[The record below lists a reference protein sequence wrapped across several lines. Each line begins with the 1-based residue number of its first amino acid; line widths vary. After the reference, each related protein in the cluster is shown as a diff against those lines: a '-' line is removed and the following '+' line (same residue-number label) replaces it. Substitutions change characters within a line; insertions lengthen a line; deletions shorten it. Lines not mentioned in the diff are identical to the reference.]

1 MANKSAYEA
10 YKRYKASQQ
19 KNKAGNWESV
29 RRQNDKATQTRN
41 ANAKKKKKKKKEQPA
56 YSSDPRNSAPRQS
69 SKPKAKASYSQKK
82 NTSQKQVRGKT
93 IQARSTNQSNT
104 KGKSTSFSQ
113 WVNRN
118 KTAEGRKEL
127 KRAFDI
133 AKNTNAL
140 GGRVQNHTGG
150 HKQTVSGNLQKVA
163 NRTAIVGNLEKQY
176 SSGDS
181 LYKASKDPKTGKHAL
196 SKGEAKRASD
206 YWQKMSTKEKRDFIK
221 KNFGKDI
228 KKADKEIDKANDT
241 RVTKRDAT
249 QEEYQRLQN
258 ALRTSNG
265 NSRVMRGTLGEQG
278 MRDWASRTAYDYT
291 KEGSRGAMGFIE
303 GMSFGD
309 NTAPF
314 RGAYTNAEKNAIR
327 EGEQSRAYLGGYMG
341 GVGANFFLNG
351 VGTMGSALAK
361 GSAKQGVKAFTKE
374 GMKKGLAKQVAKE
387 VAADN
392 IVSAPL
398 DLLDAYKTA
407 TDVDGNFDKST
418 FAKTMALN
426 VGMNT
431 GIGGLMSGGGA
442 LLKGKKINTAISLK
456 NKLEKG
462 MELDPKETKLMN
474 EINAR
479 AEKKIADDA
488 RTGYDQYDAVMNSGK
503 ELGDIKRTA
512 DNKRAYA
519 DVAEQN
525 RTKWSGSTKDAVN
538 KMEADKRAEEYFSRP
553 KAERDKAFEQ
563 RYRQQQYDY
572 EVRQAGGEDAYR
584 QQRKQRAEEANER
597 MQEHYAEN
605 AKRNAEHDAKVK
617 SIETNIRKQEG
628 ILKRTDLKTETVKK
642 KRKEI
647 ARLHRELE
655 IENKNF
661 EAHRKSTRVENFE
674 DTYKPERIADSD
686 GRAYNIRTGAVAFED
701 LSTATQ
707 KLIGNKAVRLDA
719 TVASRVRSLA
729 FEKESMAK
737 NPDRSGY
744 NYVTDAD
751 NCYLYHTDG
760 YGVGNATVF
769 AKFDVNNPDNKR
781 ILEVLKDDFAEAYE
795 RVESNV
801 SREGRDGRQRSN
813 GLHDAPNGRE
823 VGSTMQMG
831 EGKPNRTTEVDS
843 RQSGDAD
850 GLTRSNNK
858 VKSPAQQNLD
868 EAEKAQRG
876 ADKHIER
883 SKKVHGGKPSERA
896 LAHKAEADKQLAEA
910 KKEFAESGG
919 KAEEKKAKELKAIKT
934 AEDFNK
940 SEHAPKIGDPDAK
953 PTKEATSK
961 LREWVDKSESLLQR
975 LWQFVGDDFQSFE
988 RLSHMVDKET
998 GKLLRSTLNR
1008 MRNVK
1013 TLHSLAITGKREGQ
1027 VNFAGKKVGESLDN
1041 IFKKAGLKT
1050 NGKTT
1055 PSKIKGGVSKEADFD
1070 MYCRL
1075 KSNLDLLKASKN
1087 GDADAIPFMK
1097 EFSNAD
1103 DETIRQIEGL
1113 LKDYENKYGKQ
1124 LTDFQEDIVKFAKN
1138 DMQYAVDGG
1147 LMSNDFAKNLLKR
1160 NPNYVPTYRVQD
1172 IKDYKNLEQFDDISA
1187 QGALKKREGS
1197 DLAFAPLYNSLVARN
1212 ATYVKKTEMNNLL
1225 KIVGNST
1232 TANKVEL
1239 ETLAKEVGEDKA
1251 IEALQSVVY
1260 VNKNKEGIHIA
1271 TYFDGEKQ
1279 INMPIPADAVRGLK
1293 AWSGEEQ
1300 LAFLK
1305 WRIAGDLEVGDVARA
1320 ISKGNRL
1327 FKDLITG
1334 WNPIFGAKNVVRDT
1348 QTALVN
1354 TQYGVGNYIRNYG
1367 RAVYQMMNNGDL
1379 YKAYKESGGLYSTMI
1394 KDSTEGFTKISKMAI
1409 TAPVRAL
1416 EALNNAMETI
1426 PRFTEY
1432 CASAEHS
1439 YIEKYGEKSLANL
1452 SPREKCAVIASKMDR
1467 EARVLAI
1474 SDAKEVTVNFARS
1487 GAFGRLLNTSAVPYF
1502 NPALQGLYKL
1512 GKTGRVAFQK
1522 STADGLKYIGKLMA
1536 VGAGAS
1542 VLYEEMMRNN
1552 EEYQQLSS
1560 YTKNT
1565 YYCIPIG
1572 DGHFLKVPKAR
1583 DLSAVSTIPNHLFR
1597 AKIGTKDGTT
1607 LEAFKTSWEQVGA
1620 VNPFTDNIASPV
1632 WRLQTGKNWYGEDL
1646 ETEDDKLLIAM
1657 GKSNQVWDENTSQVA
1672 VSIGNLPFVKTMN
1685 SRLLKSEDL
1694 QKYILTPKKIDSLLD
1709 GYGGMIYDLGISQS
1723 AISAKEYGGYTPFIN
1738 NFVVDSIVKNRNSQ
1752 DFYLEADKHYKT
1764 MKYYEENNLDLS
1776 DKEYKKAKKWV
1787 EQYSYEASTITR
1799 GINEIQMDKSIP
1811 AKKKYQM
1818 LRELKRTQST
1828 IQKAGM
1834 DGKDIKIDTLGA
1846 VADVIGIDRTFSNE
1860 TLMHRSKDTDG
1871 SWKQNTWFDSYASLK
1886 KSDAYAKANANGKKK
1901 LQKDYYA
1908 IYKSVANCE
1917 VNNGGS
1923 SMFPDYTTLAIAYK
1937 TTKKNADGGKVHKGV
1952 TGIFKDMTF
1961 ESTQKKVDEYV
1972 DKYGGS
1978 MKSWGKTYKAL
1989 NDTRD
1994 KLDVE
1999 YTNDL
2004 SKGEKALGLVEADAK
2019 TSDREYFITGVLPK
2033 TTPAR
2038 WGNKDGVTTSKLH
2051 KFIKEN
2057 NINQYTDKEEIQKA
2071 IGKASWIKG
2080 DRMKAEVFALTYG
2093 YFKKNTPYGTL
2104 PQFDLDGDIVEGGS
2118 SYGGHGRRGW
2128 GHRGWGHRRR
2138 RRRKGGGGGSS
2149 SGGEGAYAKWLKANG
2164 YTADT
2169 TPKKTSAS
2177 SSSSKSSLTEA
2188 FRKKQLKNL
2197 QNSTGRWE
2205 TKGR

>member
-10 YKRYKASQQ
+10 YKKYKASRG
-19 KNKAGNWESV
+19 KAGDWESANK
-29 RRQNDKATQTRN
+29 RNNKATQTRN
-41 ANAKKKKKKKKEQPA
+41 QNAKKKKKKKITE
-56 YSSDPRNSAPRQS
+56 DPRNSAPKQS
-69 SKPKAKASYSQKK
+69 TKPTQKRGGVVKADKVKSNQNKA
-82 NTSQKQVRGKT
+82 T
-93 IQARSTNQSNT
+93 QARTTTAKN
-104 KGKSTSFSQ
+104 KSTAFSE
-113 WVNRN
+113 WANRN
-118 KTAEGRKEL
+118 RTEKGRKEI
-127 KRAFDI
+127 KKAIEI

-140 GGRVQNHTGG
+140 GGRVKTQTGG
-150 HKQTVSGNLQKVA
+150 SKQTASGNLQKVA
-163 NRTAIVGNLEKQY
+163 NRTAIVGELEKRY
-176 SSGDS
+176 SSADEA
-181 LYKASKDPKTGKHAL
+181 YKASKDPKTGKH
-196 SKGEAKRASD
+196 SMTRGEAKQASE
-206 YWQKMSTKEKRDFIK
+206 YWQSMSTKEKRDFIK

-228 KKADKEIDKANDT
+228 KKADKEIDKANDS

-249 QEEYQRLQN
+249 QEEYQNLQN
-258 ALRTSNG
+258 ALRTGNG
-265 NSRVMRGTLGEQG
+265 NSRVMRGVLGEQG

-291 KEGSRGAMGFIE
+291 EQGSRGAMGFVE

-314 RGAYTNAEKNAIR
+314 RDYYSESEKNAIR
-327 EGEQSRAYLGGYMG
+327 QGEQSKAYLGGYMG

-351 VGTMGSALAK
+351 VGSAGSALAK
-361 GSAKQGVKAFTKE
+361 GSAKQGIKAFTKE
-374 GMKKGLAKQVAKE
+374 GMKKRLAKQVAKE
-387 VAADN
+387 VVADN

-462 MELDPKETKLMN
+462 MASELTNAERKLMN

-479 AEKKIADDA
+479 AEKSIADDA
-488 RTGYDQYDAVMNSGK
+488 RTGYDQYDAVMNSSKDLKIAERAGENKNVIDSVAGQDNIFYHAGNLGKSESFGQQSGGRDTGAFGYGTYFSSDLDALKGYNSRDGVPAPLNAVDKSEYNLYRPKDSKAGMDFHEALRGVNNEFRDALKNKKVASKVNEIVERYNNGDKSAIRDLKKALPEDVVASYERKANEVLDDLKASLGENAMKREYKKFSKELESLGLDAGSFDEFRIARTKGFNEAIDNFNLEKQTLNAIEDDIGGISKIYSRAGSWVEKTAKRLKEFFPDKSEADIAKALEKAQNDLEPHMDTMSAYKQDSASTILMK
-503 ELGDIKRTA
+503 ELGYEGVDVSGLKGL
-512 DNKRAYA
+512 DNTQY
-519 DVAEQN
+519 
-525 RTKWSGSTKDAVN
+525 GSVIYDLKPPRKKSDAQTPKTQPVMA
-538 KMEADKRAEEYFSRP
+538 KPET
-553 KAERDKAFEQ
+553 KAEAKA
-563 RYRQQQYDY
+563 
-572 EVRQAGGEDAYR
+572 
-584 QQRKQRAEEANER
+584 
-597 MQEHYAEN
+597 
-605 AKRNAEHDAKVK
+605 
-617 SIETNIRKQEG
+617 
-628 ILKRTDLKTETVKK
+628 
-642 KRKEI
+642 
-647 ARLHRELE
+647 
-655 IENKNF
+655 
-661 EAHRKSTRVENFE
+661 
-674 DTYKPERIADSD
+674 
-686 GRAYNIRTGAVAFED
+686 
-701 LSTATQ
+701 
-707 KLIGNKAVRLDA
+707 
-719 TVASRVRSLA
+719 
-729 FEKESMAK
+729 
-737 NPDRSGY
+737 
-744 NYVTDAD
+744 DAD
-751 NCYLYHTDG
+751 
-760 YGVGNATVF
+760 
-769 AKFDVNNPDNKR
+769 
-781 ILEVLKDDFAEAYE
+781 AEA
-795 RVESNV
+795 
-801 SREGRDGRQRSN
+801 
-813 GLHDAPNGRE
+813 
-823 VGSTMQMG
+823 
-831 EGKPNRTTEVDS
+831 KPKKAEAKEKT
-843 RQSGDAD
+843 
-850 GLTRSNNK
+850 K
-858 VKSPAQQNLD
+858 AQEKLD
-868 EAEKAQRG
+868 KAEKAQRG

-896 LAHKAEADKQLAEA
+896 LAHKAKADKQVAEA
-910 KKEFAESGG
+910 KKEYAESGG
-919 KAEEKKAKELKAIKT
+919 KVDKAQEMKSIKSV
-934 AEDFNK
+934 EDLNA
-940 SEHAPKIGDPDAK
+940 SEHSPKIGDPNAK
-953 PTKEATSK
+953 PTQQA
-961 LREWVDKSESLLQR
+961 VDKLKQWTDRSSNLLAR
-975 LWQFVGDDFQSFE
+975 AWQFIGDDFQSFE
-988 RLSHMVDKET
+988 KLSHMTDAET
-998 GKLLRSTLNR
+998 GKLIRSTLNR

-1013 TLHSLAITGKREGQ
+1013 TQHALAITGKREGQ
-1027 VNFAGKKVGESLDN
+1027 VNFAGKKIGESLDN
-1041 IFKKAGLKT
+1041 IYKKAGLKT
-1050 NGKTT
+1050 NGKST
-1055 PSKIKGGVSKEADFD
+1055 PSKFDNGMSKEADFD

-1075 KSNLDLLKASKN
+1075 KSNLDLLKSAMH
-1087 GDADAIPFMK
+1087 GDSDAVPFMK
-1097 EFSNAD
+1097 EFPNPD
-1103 DETIRQIEGL
+1103 KETIRQIEGL
-1113 LKDYENKYGKQ
+1113 LKQYEGKYGKQ
-1124 LTDFQEDIVKFAKN
+1124 LTDFQSEIVQFARN
-1138 DMQYAVDGG
+1138 DMQYLVDGG
-1147 LMSNDFAKNLLKR
+1147 VMTADKAKVLSRR

-1172 IKDYKNLEQFDDISA
+1172 IKDFKKLEQYDDISA

-1212 ATYVKKTEMNNLL
+1212 AMYTKKAELNNLL
-1225 KIVGNST
+1225 KIVGNAT
-1232 TANKVEL
+1232 TANKIEA
-1239 ETLAKEVGEDKA
+1239 EKLANEIGEDNA
-1251 IEALQSVVY
+1251 IDSLKSVVY
-1260 VNKNKEGIHIA
+1260 INKDKTGQSIA
-1271 TYFDGEKQ
+1271 SYFDGETMV
-1279 INMPIPADAVRGLK
+1279 NMPIPEDAVRGLK

-1305 WRIAGDLEVGDVARA
+1305 WQIGTANHNIDVGDIARTIA
-1320 ISKGNRL
+1320 KGNRL

-1409 TAPVRAL
+1409 TAPIRAL
-1416 EALNNAMETI
+1416 EAMNNAMETI

-1439 YIEKYGEKSLANL
+1439 YIEKYGKKSLKNL

-1467 EARVLAI
+1467 EARILAI

-1487 GAFGRLLNTSAVPYF
+1487 GALGRLLNASAVPYF

-1632 WRLQTGKNWYGEDL
+1632 WRLHTGKNWYGEDL

-1672 VSIGNLPFVKTMN
+1672 VAIGNLDYVKKMGL
-1685 SRLLKSEDL
+1685 S
-1694 QKYILTPKKIDSLLD
+1694 PKKIDSLLD
-1709 GYGGMIYDLGISQS
+1709 GYGGMIYDLCISQS
-1723 AISAKEYGGYTPFIN
+1723 AISAKEYGRYTPFIN

-1776 DKEYKKAKKWV
+1776 DKKYKEAKKWV
-1787 EQYSYEASTITR
+1787 EKYSYEASTITR

-1818 LRELKRTQST
+1818 LRDLKRTQST

-2004 SKGEKALGLVEADAK
+2004 SKGEKALGLVEADAE

-2080 DRMKAEVFALTYG
+2080 DMMKAEVFALTYG

-2138 RRRKGGGGGSS
+2138 RGRRGGGGGSS
-2149 SGGEGAYAKWLKANG
+2149 KGGEGSYGKWLKANG
-2164 YTADT
+2164 YNVT
-2169 TPKKTSAS
+2169 TSEVNG
-2177 SSSSKSSLTEA
+2177 SKSNLTEA
-2188 FRKKQLKNL
+2188 FRKRQLKNL
-2197 QNSTGRWE
+2197 KNSTGRYE
-2205 TKGR
+2205 TK